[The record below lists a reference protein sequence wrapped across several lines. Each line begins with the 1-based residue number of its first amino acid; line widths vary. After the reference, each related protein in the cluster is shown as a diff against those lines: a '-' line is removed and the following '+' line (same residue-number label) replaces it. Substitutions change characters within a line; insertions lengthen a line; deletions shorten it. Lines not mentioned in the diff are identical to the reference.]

1 MLIIIGNFIEIKKDY
16 LEKFKKQI
24 EIYESDM
31 KKNGKIEEKQEIEN
45 EFLGTIVDNSIYD
58 NLIDKYTSNLQQ
70 KADDIREEHRK
81 QISKS
86 ERKNKRRIKMAR
98 AIGKTGTIF
107 HSKVLLE
114 LSIKK
119 LREIKKNREL
129 LNQKIDSDWKELDY
143 YMQEGSK
150 TMESVLNE
158 TIDEMTITERMKT
171 AKEHNIRTN
180 EELENV
186 LSEKILCE
194 AIQDKHGIGN
204 VFQRLLGRFS
214 KKDEMGER

>member
-1 MLIIIGNFIEIKKDY
+1 M
-16 LEKFKKQI
+16 
-24 EIYESDM
+24 
-31 KKNGKIEEKQEIEN
+31 
-45 EFLGTIVDNSIYD
+45 
-58 NLIDKYTSNLQQ
+58 IDKYTSNLQQ

-107 HSKVLLE
+107 HSKALLE
-114 LSIKK
+114 LSIKE

-143 YMQEGSK
+143 YMQDGSK
-150 TMESVLNE
+150 TIESVLNKTVE
-158 TIDEMTITERMKT
+158 EMIITERIET
-171 AKEHNIRTN
+171 AKEHNLRTN

-186 LSEKILCE
+186 LGEKILCE

>member
-1 MLIIIGNFIEIKKDY
+1 
-16 LEKFKKQI
+16 
-24 EIYESDM
+24 M

-107 HSKVLLE
+107 HSKALLE
-114 LSIKK
+114 LSIKE

-143 YMQEGSK
+143 YMQDGSK
-150 TMESVLNE
+150 TIESVLNKTVE
-158 TIDEMTITERMKT
+158 EMIITERIET
-171 AKEHNIRTN
+171 AKEHNLRTN

-186 LSEKILCE
+186 LGEKILCE